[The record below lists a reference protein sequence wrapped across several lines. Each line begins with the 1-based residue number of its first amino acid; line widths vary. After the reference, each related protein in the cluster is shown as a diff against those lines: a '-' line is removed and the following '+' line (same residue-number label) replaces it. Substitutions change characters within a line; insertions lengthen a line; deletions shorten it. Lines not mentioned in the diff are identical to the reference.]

1 MKKYFITLLLLSSF
15 AVLNAQ
21 KINTDDQKL
30 SFKISGFVNL
40 NAIVDF
46 NGLDNYNDFTT
57 SQIPIHPN
65 SYDKT
70 YRFHATAE
78 QSRLNLGINYKT
90 PWGNLHGFV
99 SGDFATGSNAKFR
112 LREAYLEIGSF
123 LFGQTNT
130 TFGNPNVVPATIDFE
145 GPNSATTLRNPMI
158 RFLHKFGKGFSY
170 TLALEN
176 RGTDTRPFKKNNI
189 TIQKAFPTIPAL
201 VATANKEGDWGVVSL
216 SGMVDRTRYFNLD
229 STQFREFGYG
239 GALSAIFNVG
249 KQNHFNIFMIG
260 GKGVSNFISDLSGN
274 GYNGVPDY
282 TTDRLVLLN
291 SIGGFVSYTQF
302 WTQELSSNFIFS
314 YIQLEKNNLLANND
328 FKHSSYALANLFY
341 SPFTHLRFGMEYVW
355 GELFIQ
361 DNQTGNANRLQF
373 LAQFNF

>member
-1 MKKYFITLLLLSSF
+1 
-15 AVLNAQ
+15 
-21 KINTDDQKL
+21 
-30 SFKISGFVNL
+30 
-40 NAIVDF
+40 
-46 NGLDNYNDFTT
+46 
-57 SQIPIHPN
+57 
-65 SYDKT
+65 
-70 YRFHATAE
+70 
-78 QSRLNLGINYKT
+78 
-90 PWGNLHGFV
+90 
-99 SGDFATGSNAKFR
+99 
-112 LREAYLEIGSF
+112 
-123 LFGQTNT
+123 
-130 TFGNPNVVPATIDFE
+130 
-145 GPNSATTLRNPMI
+145 
-158 RFLHKFGKGFSY
+158 
-170 TLALEN
+170 
-176 RGTDTRPFKKNNI
+176 
-189 TIQKAFPTIPAL
+189 
-201 VATANKEGDWGVVSL
+201 
-216 SGMVDRTRYFNLD
+216 
-229 STQFREFGYG
+229 
-239 GALSAIFNVG
+239 
-249 KQNHFNIFMIG
+249 MIG